1 MGVAADNRLFLDI
14 GESLDEPLDWAV
26 DQYDLLVITGGGV
39 AEQDRTE
46 PVDIDA
52 GRQRQRGQSVAMGAG
67 QLLPRPHDARFVVG
81 ARRL

>member
-46 PVDIDA
+46 PVDMTLAVSGSEAI
-52 GRQRQRGQSVAMGAG
+52 GR
-67 QLLPRPHDARFVVG
+67 DARG
-81 ARRL
+81 SAAAQTT